1 MLDGLGRDFA
11 LASRRLLATPLFTA
25 FAILSLAA
33 GVGVTT
39 AVYSVVDSIFWK
51 DTGISHPETLAVVTS
66 PANGRMR
73 GMPLSRPDYDDLRA
87 GQRSLELL
95 AATEPVQFAA
105 TLPSKT
111 EFLPAEAVSGDYFRV
126 VGVTAALGRMI
137 EPRDDDGAAE
147 VVVLSHSI
155 WRKRFNADAQI
166 IGRSLRLSGRPFEI
180 IGVAQDPFQ
189 GTDVR
194 GLLRTGFWIPVSLA
208 RTFTASGGS
217 KTVVAD
223 RDIRRLSLIGRL
235 RPGTSAPAAAAE
247 MSAIASALDLSQ
259 PQHAEFAR
267 QAFAPRKWQALALSA
282 TSDDASEVLDRFG
295 LVMVALVGL
304 VLVVACTN
312 LSNLV
317 IARGIGRQ
325 QQFAIRRALGAS
337 RSRLVREQA
346 AESLLIAGGGAIASY
361 LVLRG
366 LTAWMTTDFPIDRR
380 FILSIEPVV
389 NLEALLVAALA
400 VLLSLLVFGFEPA
413 LALTRSRDVTSELG
427 HGSATVG
434 VPRVQ
439 RQRALLRWQ
448 VAISAGFFIIATLC
462 VRYTIEEVR
471 HDSGVVMDGLG
482 IAAVNFYTQG
492 WEEPRVRTELERVME
507 EARRQPGIESVA
519 VSTGLPFGTTGSL
532 QAAIGTP
539 DKPIIDRS
547 KAYSARVVAA
557 TPSIFRTLGVPVLA
571 GRGFDDRD
579 QAGSPAVTVLNET
592 AARGLFGTSA
602 AVGRELTMHMNAL
615 GGDQPVRTVT
625 VIGIAR
631 DTDSGRYLSDRR
643 SPQIYLPFAQVYHPF
658 LTTTARSGAGSA
670 AAVGALERAI
680 RQANA
685 DIALE
690 FTGTARTVL
699 AGPFV
704 FLRAAGTLA
713 VSLGGLTLLLAMVGL
728 FGIQSH
734 MVSHRTREIG
744 VRMTF
749 GATAAQIK
757 RMVLKDGYIPVVQG
771 LAIGVFIG
779 FTGRAIIRS
788 YMDADISIIDPWM
801 FLVVPIPL
809 ILAAF
814 CACYWPARRA
824 SKVDPQVALRTL

>member
-11 LASRRLLATPLFTA
+11 LAARRLLATPLFTA

-51 DTGISHPETLAVVTS
+51 DTAISHPETLAVITS

-87 GQRSLELL
+87 AQKSFESL
-95 AATEPVQFAA
+95 AAAEQVQVAA

-111 EFLPAEAVSGDYFRV
+111 EFLPAEAVSGDYFKV

-137 EPRDDDGAAE
+137 EPRDDDTAAE
-147 VVVLSHSI
+147 VLVLSHSI

-166 IGRSLRLSGRPFEI
+166 VGRSLRLSGRPFEI
-180 IGVAQDPFQ
+180 IGVAQNPFQ

-194 GLLRTGFWIPVSLA
+194 GILRTGFWIPLSLA
-208 RTFTASGGS
+208 RSFTASPGS

-223 RDIRRLSLIGRL
+223 RDLRRLSVIGRL
-235 RPGTSAPAAAAE
+235 RPGTSVPAAAAE
-247 MSAIASALDLSQ
+247 MSAVAAALDLSQ
-259 PQHAEFAR
+259 PQHGEFAR
-267 QAFAPRKWQALALSA
+267 QAFAPRKWQALALNA
-282 TSDDASEVLDRFG
+282 TSDEALEVLDRFG

-325 QQFAIRRALGAS
+325 QEFAIRRALGAS

-346 AESLLIAGGGAIASY
+346 AESLLIAGAGAIASY
-361 LVLRG
+361 LVLRS
-366 LTAWMTTDFPIDRR
+366 LTAWMTTDFTMDRR
-380 FILSIEPVV
+380 FTLSIEPVV
-389 NLEALLVAALA
+389 NLEALAVAALA

-413 LALTRSRDVTSELG
+413 LALTRSRDVKSELG
-427 HGSATVG
+427 HGTSTVG

-448 VAISAGFFIIATLC
+448 VAISAGFFIIATMC

-471 HDSGVVMDGLG
+471 HDSGIVMDGLG

-492 WEEPRVRTELERVME
+492 WKEPQVRTELEQVME

-519 VSTGLPFGTTGSL
+519 VSSGLPFGTTGYL
-532 QAAIGTP
+532 QAELGTP
-539 DKPIIDRS
+539 DKPIITRS

-579 QAGSPAVTVLNET
+579 QPASPAVTVLNET
-592 AARGLFGTSA
+592 AARGLFGTAA
-602 AVGRELTMHMNAL
+602 AVGRELTMQVNAL

-658 LTTTARSGAGSA
+658 LTITARSGAGSA

-680 RQANA
+680 RQVNA

-690 FTGTARTVL
+690 YTGTARTVL

-779 FTGRAIIRS
+779 FIGRAIIRS
-788 YMDADISIIDPWM
+788 YMEADISIIDPWM

-824 SKVDPQVALRTL
+824 SKVDPHVALRTL